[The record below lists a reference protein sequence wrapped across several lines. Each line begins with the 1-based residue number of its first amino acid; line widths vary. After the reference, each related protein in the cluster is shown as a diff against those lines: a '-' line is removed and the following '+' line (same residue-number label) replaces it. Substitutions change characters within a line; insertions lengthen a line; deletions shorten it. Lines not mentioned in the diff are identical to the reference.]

1 MGHGSKDLS
10 RPASPHMGR
19 ACGPFLFSQFEPHA
33 ATAAVSQPP
42 RLGQPPRR
50 DSRPV
55 RLPLPLSAAEAATG
69 RQRTAARPPVAAAR
83 PPPVLGQPP
92 RRADAATQPFPFPA
106 VPEAASDPPAR
117 PGAAAPPPA
126 ARSARPLPR
135 RRPPWIAAT
144 APLDAPAR
152 TPKPPPDAPPPPAA
166 TLTAPPVFLLTARSF
181 YFVGFST
188 LLQLLQSRDDCY
200 NCYRI
205 VTVVLRRNPRVCVR
219 AREKMAEVPPHFL
232 KISGFLGLFFRAVS
246 PHFCVD

>member
-10 RPASPHMGR
+10 RPACFTKAR
-19 ACGPFLFSQFEPHA
+19 ACGLFLFSRFAPHA

-50 DSRPV
+50 DSRPA

-69 RQRTAARPPVAAAR
+69 RQRPAARPPVTAAR

-135 RRPPWIAAT
+135 RRPPWIAAA

-188 LLQLLQSRDDCY
+188 LRQLLQSRDDCY
-200 NCYRI
+200 DCYRI